1 MGEKEAVALMS
12 GVTQDERVE
21 SESSSER
28 KEEQE
33 EVMLAGMRMLSVEFA
48 VLLDCAETA
57 PARAR
62 AKRAYFIMASASVMS
77 VWVAVWPV
85 SGSAGGWEEERL
97 RSMRCTVYEDE
108 GKVAISQRS
117 ANFRIRMMK
126 IMRSTLLSM

>member
-85 SGSAGGWEEERL
+85 SGSAGGWRKCLDGDAQKEDEER
-97 RSMRCTVYEDE
+97 
-108 GKVAISQRS
+108 
-117 ANFRIRMMK
+117 
-126 IMRSTLLSM
+126 MRSGDDGDSYWL